1 MITIQA
7 VKQLWAIMP
16 ASEKIGCIVF
26 AFTFP
31 ILITAIAVIL
41 P

>member
-1 MITIQA
+1 MTITE
-7 VKQLWAIMP
+7 LWNTKP
-16 ASEKIGCIVF
+16 RSEKIGCIVF

-31 ILITAIAVIL
+31 ILMTAIAVIL